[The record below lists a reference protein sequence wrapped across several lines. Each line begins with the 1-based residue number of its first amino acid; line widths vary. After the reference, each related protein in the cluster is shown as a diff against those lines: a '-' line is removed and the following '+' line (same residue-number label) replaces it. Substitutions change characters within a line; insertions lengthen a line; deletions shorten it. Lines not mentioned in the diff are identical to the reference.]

1 MRFVARFSGFI
12 AFAVALTPGWSDD
25 AVVFATGGTARL
37 MRPHASIRMVREE
50 VRIKLYP
57 DRAEVDCTFVFK
69 NEGKATTVQIGFPE
83 TLQEGT
89 DTSAQTAPTLRN
101 FRAYL
106 DGKPVSYRILKAS
119 ERRGEYG
126 IAYWYVRT
134 VHFAAGQQRTTRVT
148 YSAEL
153 GYDSG
158 GRNLFQ
164 YVLHTGAS
172 WKGSIGY
179 GRIVI
184 DERSLLPDYAVENI
198 HDNGQF
204 RRQGNL
210 LVWEFRELE
219 PTNEHDLFISIA
231 PRNTLSLHIRSSSSP
246 GELTESYL
254 PYTWQGEP
262 TVIVRNGV
270 LYAQWDA
277 LAEALGLTPRTHW
290 QWNPSQKRLR
300 VVVGGRTLVARPN
313 ETRVSVNQQVH
324 GLKSPLLY
332 QRAVYKEPRLWVPVR
347 EFLKLLG
354 YEVQIER
361 SVSKETSAI
370 NYKVIVSQAI
380 NQVN

>member
-1 MRFVARFSGFI
+1 MRASI
-12 AFAVALTPGWSDD
+12 AVLGTITLLTTVGMGWSDD
-25 AVVFATGGTARL
+25 GVVFATGGTARL
-37 MRPHASIRMVREE
+37 MSSHASVRMVREE

-57 DRAEVDCTFVFK
+57 DRAEVDCSFVFK

-83 TLQEGT
+83 TLQGGT
-89 DTSAQTAPTLRN
+89 DTSAQTAPKLRN

-106 DGKPVSYRILKAS
+106 DGQPVSYRILKAS

-153 GYDSG
+153 GGDSV
-158 GRNLFQ
+158 GRRFFP
-164 YVLHTGAS
+164 YVLRTGAS

-184 DERSLLPDYAVENI
+184 DGRSLQPDYAVEI
-198 HDNGQF
+198 RDNGEF

-210 LVWEFRELE
+210 LVWEFLDLE
-219 PTNEHDLFISIA
+219 PTDQHDLFISIE
-231 PRNTLSLHIRSSSSP
+231 PRNIIRLYIRSSSP
-246 GELTESYL
+246 PNEPTASYL
-254 PYTWQGEP
+254 PLKWQGEP
-262 TVIVRNGV
+262 TAIVRNGV

-277 LAEALGLTPRTHW
+277 LAEALGLMPRTHW
-290 QWNPSQKRLR
+290 HWDSSQRRLR
-300 VVVGGRTLVARPN
+300 VVVAGRTLIARPN
-313 ETRVSVNQQVH
+313 ETRVSVNQQMH

-332 QRAVYKEPRLWVPVR
+332 QRAIYKEPLLWVPVR

-361 SVSKETSAI
+361 SVSKETSVI